1 MKSDIVKATR
11 YKINI
16 WRRYFNWS
24 KANCIFVHVPKAAG
38 TSVNKAIYGRTLGH
52 YSACEIQEKFPKLY
66 ERVFTFSLVRN
77 PWDRV
82 LSAYRF
88 ACVGRTDSMGVNNPG
103 QYRIPEFGSFER
115 FVCEWLPK
123 QNVDRLDYIFR
134 PQWMFVCDERGQ
146 VMVDHLGRIEEMNAT
161 VEILAD
167 KLGQKISIKNENSTR
182 SSRENDF
189 REAYTRP
196 EMIDIVRSVYG
207 RDIDLFKYSFDSERG

>member
-1 MKSDIVKATR
+1 MFKELKEKV
-11 YKINI
+11 NI
-16 WRRYFNWS
+16 YRRYPHWS
-24 KANCIFVHVPKAAG
+24 RLNCIFVHVPKAAG
-38 TSVNKAIYGRTLGH
+38 TSVNKALYGRTLGH
-52 YSACEIQEKFPKLY
+52 YSAAEIQSKFPELY
-66 ERVFTFSLVRN
+66 ERAFTFSLVRN

-88 ACVGRTDSMGVNNPG
+88 ACVGRTDSMGVHKPD

-123 QNVDRLDYIFR
+123 QDVEGLDYIFR
-134 PQWMFVCDERGQ
+134 PQWMFICDESGQ
-146 VMVDHLGRIEEMNAT
+146 VMVDHLGRVEELGAT

-167 KLGQKISIKNENSTR
+167 KLGKPVSIKNENSTR
-182 SSRENDF
+182 SSRKNDF

-196 EMIDIVRSVYG
+196 EMIDIVRSVYR